1 MLASVQGLTN
11 FQRYAESRVCV
22 TTDLAS
28 EKLFEVERLMIE
40 YVLGKGPSRDSDFFA
55 GGACATPDQSFVRC
69 DREAL
74 GVFYR
79 ENIDPDLKMDD

>member
-1 MLASVQGLTN
+1 
-11 FQRYAESRVCV
+11 
-22 TTDLAS
+22 
-28 EKLFEVERLMIE
+28 MIE

-69 DREAL
+69 DREAQ